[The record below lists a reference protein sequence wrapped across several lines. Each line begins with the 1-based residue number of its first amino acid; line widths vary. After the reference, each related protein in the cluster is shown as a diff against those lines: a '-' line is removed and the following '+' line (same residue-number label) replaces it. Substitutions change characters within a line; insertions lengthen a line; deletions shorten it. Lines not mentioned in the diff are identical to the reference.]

1 MWGEFEDKVD
11 ELTMTMVANQV
22 EFNEINGNSFVDH
35 SQGKVGMLLAGA
47 RSNLAA
53 DRQDVKEKQVVK
65 KELDAQ
71 HLDCMTKG
79 KKRISWI
86 LGQDMCAI
94 KICAQLLIAQCL
106 DGLDGL
112 RALLIAD
119 VMVYKKDT
127 IRPKSLMLRSR
138 SLVPPMTSS
147 CAPMRPLALNSV
159 SLRVPTRSTLAPT
172 V

>member
-1 MWGEFEDKVD
+1 
-11 ELTMTMVANQV
+11 MTMVANQV

-47 RSNLAA
+47 WSNLAA

-94 KICAQLLIAQCL
+94 KTCAQLIAQCL
-106 DGLDGL
+106 KGLDGL

-127 IRPKSLMLRSR
+127 IRPKSFMLRSR
-138 SLVPPMTSS
+138 SLVLPMTS
-147 CAPMRPLALNSV
+147 RSV
-159 SLRVPTRSTLAPT
+159 WMVWM
-172 V
+172 VCVHW

>member
-47 RSNLAA
+47 WSNLAA

-86 LGQDMCAI
+86 FGQDMCAI
-94 KICAQLLIAQCL
+94 KI
-106 DGLDGL
+106 
-112 RALLIAD
+112 
-119 VMVYKKDT
+119 
-127 IRPKSLMLRSR
+127 
-138 SLVPPMTSS
+138 

-159 SLRVPTRSTLAPT
+159 SLRVPTRSALAPT

>member
-1 MWGEFEDKVD
+1 
-11 ELTMTMVANQV
+11 
-22 EFNEINGNSFVDH
+22 
-35 SQGKVGMLLAGA
+35 MLFARA
-47 RSNLAA
+47 RSNVGA

-127 IRPKSLMLRSR
+127 IRPKSLMLRPR
-138 SLVPPMTSS
+138 SLVPPMTS
-147 CAPMRPLALNSV
+147 RSV
-159 SLRVPTRSTLAPT
+159 ILPPQV